1 MSANFTGVT
10 FPNQKVTPANDAV
23 IRRAIFD
30 DGILTGCDLSYS
42 GSTLTMTAGQLMIC
56 GRQIIHPSSQN
67 WAVTEATSGYARLV
81 LTIDVTRTSTKD
93 TFDQVVDEIQYATD
107 ANGFADLTTADINA
121 TGTRYQ
127 VAVCVVSLGPG
138 GITGI
143 VSKLDMTEG
152 GGAGGVLTVTVSP
165 GELVTVSNSDKS
177 QAKAANASGVAVFKG
192 LKAGA
197 WTVAV
202 TRNGKPT
209 AKTVIIVTDYSVSIP
224 LSTIPEFTYT
234 GDYEIVND
242 SDEPITV
249 SEGNW
254 KIRFLTSGTLT
265 FTNLNGAADGIDL
278 FLVGGGGGACGT
290 DSGAGGGGGGYT
302 KTVRAVQVLAGVA
315 YQIVVGAGGKPTK
328 GGGTSSAFNES
339 VEGGKSNSTTTA
351 NGGDGGSG
359 GGARGDGSMGVGG
372 RGGSDGS
379 DGFRGKGNSV
389 TVGKGQ
395 KTTTREF
402 GESAN
407 KLYSGGGAGG
417 STGGAAAVAGGAG
430 GGGNGGADDG
440 VDTAATPGE
449 TNTGGGGGGGYKP
462 AAGGSGIVIAR
473 NARRAA

>member
-42 GSTLTMTAGQLMIC
+42 GSTLTMTAGQFMIC

-81 LTIDVTRTSTKD
+81 LTIDVTRTNTKD

-143 VSKLDMTEG
+143 ASKLDMTEG

-192 LKAGA
+192 LKAGP

-209 AKTVIIVTDYSVSIP
+209 AKTVIVVTDYSVSIP

-249 SEGNW
+249 SQDNW

-265 FTNLNGAADGIDL
+265 FTNLNGAENGIDV
-278 FLVGGGGGACGT
+278 FLVGGGGNGETIRGAR
-290 DSGAGGGGGGYT
+290 GGGGGYT
-302 KTVRAVQVLAGVA
+302 KTVKGVSIA
-315 YQIVVGAGGKPTK
+315 IATPYTVTIGASS
-328 GGGTSSAFNES
+328 GTSSAFGAS
-339 VEGGKSNSTTTA
+339 A
-351 NGGDGGSG
+351 NGASGADGGSG
-359 GGARGDGSMGVGG
+359 GGG
-372 RGGSDGS
+372 GGSSSGTSGNGGS
-379 DGFRGKGNSV
+379 NGGNGTAGNVSNGG
-389 TVGKGQ
+389 TGQ
-395 KTTTREF
+395 GTTTREF
-402 GESAN
+402 GESTG
-407 KLYSGGGAGG
+407 KLYSGGGGG
-417 STGGAAAVAGGAG
+417 SAAYAGAAGDSTAGAGANFGGAAKNGVA
-430 GGGNGGADDG
+430 
-440 VDTAATPGE
+440 
-449 TNTGGGGGGGYKP
+449 NTGGGGGGAYDGT
-462 AAGGSGIVIAR
+462 AGRGGSGIAIIR
-473 NARRAA
+473 NARGAA